1 MFVCFLMLLNL
12 IIIPIIRQSQIDIVI
27 FIFIAVYVI
36 KRILGQ
42 TYMFDSVFHLDQW
55 LFTQYILSHYIK
67 IMINWLIVWCS
78 TPYWHAVY
86 QP

>member
-42 TYMFDSVFHLDQW
+42 TYMFDSVFHLDQ
-55 LFTQYILSHYIK
+55 
-67 IMINWLIVWCS
+67 
-78 TPYWHAVY
+78 
-86 QP
+86 